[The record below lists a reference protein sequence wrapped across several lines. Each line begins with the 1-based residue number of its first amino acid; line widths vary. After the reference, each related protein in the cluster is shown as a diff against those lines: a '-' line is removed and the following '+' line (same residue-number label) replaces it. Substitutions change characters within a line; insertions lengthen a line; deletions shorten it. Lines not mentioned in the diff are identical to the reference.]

1 MARVTIEQL
10 QGTTFVAK
18 GESNHWVVMD
28 GTAKTGGTEAA
39 SRPMELVLFAL
50 GGCTAMDVEVILK
63 KMKVPLRKLRIEIDA
78 QRADEHPKVYT
89 RIDITYHF
97 YGPDLPMAKLERAV
111 SLSQKT
117 YCSVSA
123 MLRHSAEI
131 NVRIENHQVN

>member
-1 MARVTIEQL
+1 MAKVTIEQV
-10 QGTTFVAK
+10 QGTTFLAK

-28 GTAKTGGTEAA
+28 GTAKTGGAEAA

-50 GGCTAMDVEVILK
+50 GGCTAMDVEVILR

-78 QRADEHPKVYT
+78 ERAPEHPKVYT
-89 RIDITYHF
+89 RIDLTYHF
-97 YGPDLPMAKLERAV
+97 YGPDLPQAKLERAV
-111 SLSQKT
+111 NLSQKT

-131 NVRIENHQVN
+131 RVHIENHHTD